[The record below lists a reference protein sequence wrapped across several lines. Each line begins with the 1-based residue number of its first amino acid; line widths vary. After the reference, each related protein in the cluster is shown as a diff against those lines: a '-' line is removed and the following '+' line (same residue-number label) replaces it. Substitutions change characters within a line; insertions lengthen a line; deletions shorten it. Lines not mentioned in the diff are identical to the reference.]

1 MEEKQL
7 FETVCDVMECIG
19 EFFSELGGIVND
31 GADELKKTIEEYE
44 EDNEESC
51 RIENE
56 VEQEEELGI
65 L

>member
-44 EDNEESC
+44 EENEESFM
-51 RIENE
+51 IENE
-56 VEQEEELGI
+56 VE
-65 L
+65 